1 MLLKISQNSQENTC
15 ARVSFFN
22 KVAGLRSATLLKKR
36 LWHKRF
42 PVNFAKLLRA
52 PFFNWTP
59 LDDCFYI
66 NVAVTIWYQFLK
78 ILHFTISL
86 HSSHSS
92 LYGVLQ
98 KQPPEVFFLK
108 KAIWKCSQ
116 NSQGNTCV
124 GVSFNKVPGL
134 QLFGPTIVG
143 RHAKNKFGPTTVGR
157 HAKNKLIYFIWA
169 IDLTFK

>member
-1 MLLKISQNSQENTC
+1 MFLKISQNSQENNC

-98 KQPPEVFFLK
+98 KQPPEVFFQKKQSENARKIHRETPVLESLLLK
-108 KAIWKCSQ
+108 LQAFNCSGQ
-116 NSQGNTCV
+116 QLLGGMLKINSGQ
-124 GVSFNKVPGL
+124 
-134 QLFGPTIVG
+134 QLLGDMLKINWYTSSEQ
-143 RHAKNKFGPTTVGR
+143 
-157 HAKNKLIYFIWA
+157 
-169 IDLTFK
+169 